1 MGCDLR
7 VRSKRGHNLGVGVGS
22 LVGGR
27 RRVGIGASIA
37 LDPIVAMLGVI
48 GFIAGLVV
56 GVQQPDNGTTR
67 AVIGAIAV
75 NTLIRSE
82 LDGFLGLPTI
92 IGISTCAALLILG
105 LRRRKSAVR
114 RPAWIAIST
123 VGGLA
128 LLALVGFAF
137 SAASARQEISG
148 GAASARQALDAL
160 DEGDYDQAADL
171 FEQSAAHFESVSKDL
186 GGRGLPARAIPV
198 VSQNARAGTDLAD
211 AAAHGLAQV
220 ARSLRQ
226 STRPNSP

>member
-1 MGCDLR
+1 M
-7 VRSKRGHNLGVGVGS
+7 
-22 LVGGR
+22 
-27 RRVGIGASIA
+27 
-37 LDPIVAMLGVI
+37 
-48 GFIAGLVV
+48 
-56 GVQQPDNGTTR
+56 
-67 AVIGAIAV
+67 
-75 NTLIRSE
+75 
-82 LDGFLGLPTI
+82 
-92 IGISTCAALLILG
+92 
-105 LRRRKSAVR
+105 R

-160 DEGDYDQAADL
+160 DEGDYDQAANL
-171 FEQSAAHFESVSKDL
+171 FEQSAADFESVSKDL
-186 GGRGLPARAIPV
+186 GGLRSLPARAIPV

-226 STRPNSP
+226 IDPAELAVSGGSIDLDAVPAAEAPLVAVQRSLDDLQAVTADVRSPWLIDRVNRELTNWTTTWLARNRARERRRCGSTRPTDARWRR